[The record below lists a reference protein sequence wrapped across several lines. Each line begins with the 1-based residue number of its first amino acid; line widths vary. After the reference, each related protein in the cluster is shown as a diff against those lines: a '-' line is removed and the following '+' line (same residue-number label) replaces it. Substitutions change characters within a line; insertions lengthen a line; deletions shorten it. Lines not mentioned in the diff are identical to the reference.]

1 MDYSE
6 KFEIVKSN
14 IIKECK
20 KDISD
25 NWLMMF
31 DMWLSCEADWEF
43 SHNYKKAFN
52 DEFAKYMKPEIE
64 TLLWLSGKN
73 IVFAICAYMSVK
85 EDAELNETLDFTER
99 FIENQLDDFDNLS
112 DDIMMAM
119 YEESS
124 ECERDNAVNPSG
136 SHLIDNTQ
144 PLEVFITLVAKPNIK
159 DILDK
164 LPKKVISKIKSNIS
178 GNNLKDVKQNRIKGT
193 LTYTEFIEKIKK
205 QNGKC
210 YICLQDFKYD
220 GGRWCNF
227 FPSADR
233 IDNYDIHKDSNVAVA
248 CTYCNI
254 RYFKEKHLGHEIK
267 KVCGDCEGLN
277 HTHEEYI
284 STKSLLY
291 RALGNNNTRIYE
303 YAQNPSEHYLNNP
316 Q

>member
-31 DMWLSCEADWEF
+31 DMWLSCEASMVFPDIYKRAFDGEF
-43 SHNYKKAFN
+43 V
-52 DEFAKYMKPEIE
+52 KYMTPDIK

-73 IVFAICAYMSVK
+73 IVFAIGAYMSVK
-85 EDAELNETLDFTER
+85 EDANLNDVLVFTER
-99 FIENQLDDFDNLS
+99 FIENQLDDFDNWC

-124 ECERDNAVNPSG
+124 ECERDNAVDPSG
-136 SHLIDNTQ
+136 SHLIDNTR
-144 PLEVFITLVAKPNIK
+144 PLEVSRTPDVTH
-159 DILDK
+159 ILDN
-164 LPKKVISKIKSNIS
+164 LPKKVIAKIKSNIS
-178 GNNLKDVKQNRIKGT
+178 GNNLKDVKQKGIKGT
-193 LTYTEFIEKIKK
+193 LTYTHFIEKIKK

-233 IDNYDIHKDSNVAVA
+233 IDNYDIHKDNNVAVA

-254 RYFKEKHLGHEIK
+254 RSWKEDHLGHEIN
-267 KVCGDCEGLN
+267 KVCGECEGLN
-277 HTHEEYI
+277 HSHEGYI
-284 STKSLLY
+284 STKSVLY

-303 YAQNPSEHYLNNP
+303 YAQNPTVHYLNKD
-316 Q
+316 

>member
-1 MDYSE
+1 MGYSE
-6 KFEIVKSN
+6 KFEIVKAN

-64 TLLWLSGKN
+64 TLLWFSGKN
-73 IVFAICAYMSVK
+73 VVFAIGAYMSIK
-85 EDAELNETLDFTER
+85 ENAELNDILEFTER
-99 FIENQLDDFDNLS
+99 FIENQLEDFDNWC

-119 YEESS
+119 YEDCS
-124 ECERDNAVNPSG
+124 ECERENTKDISG
-136 SHLIDNTQ
+136 STFLGNTQ
-144 PLEVFITLVAKPNIK
+144 SLEISTALLATPDIK

-164 LPKKVISKIKSNIS
+164 LPKKAISKIKSNIS

-193 LTYTEFIEKIKK
+193 LTYTEFIKKIKK

-267 KVCGDCEGLN
+267 KVCGECEGLN
-277 HTHEEYI
+277 HSHQEYI
-284 STKSLLY
+284 STKSILY
-291 RALGNNNTRIYE
+291 RSLGNNNIRIYE
-303 YAQNPSEHYLNNP
+303 YAQNPSEHYLNKD
-316 Q
+316 